1 MRTSPRPPFRLRVPS
16 HPMAGT
22 AWGLSHLPLNF
33 VRGDTWGWFVV
44 ALGLGGVAGL
54 FGREPKAKA
63 QLKEKMFLVPFRVSG
78 NIHLM
83 RISKDGKKS
92 SILSFS
98 RKKNYNIFRWNS
110 EWRAKSK
117 ERQYF
122 QAVDSNFNGWL
133 RPVPGRNFS
142 GVLIFKTMIP
152 QIESPPD

>member
-1 MRTSPRPPFRLRVPS
+1 
-16 HPMAGT
+16 MAGT

-83 RISKDGKKS
+83 RISKDGKN
-92 SILSFS
+92 LPSFPLAVKRITIFSDGIQNGEPNLKKGNIS
-98 RKKNYNIFRWNS
+98 RR
-110 EWRAKSK
+110 
-117 ERQYF
+117 
-122 QAVDSNFNGWL
+122 
-133 RPVPGRNFS
+133 
-142 GVLIFKTMIP
+142 
-152 QIESPPD
+152 

>member
-1 MRTSPRPPFRLRVPS
+1 
-16 HPMAGT
+16 MAGT

-98 RKKNYNIFRWNS
+98 RKKNYNKWVS
-110 EWRAKSK
+110 
-117 ERQYF
+117 
-122 QAVDSNFNGWL
+122 L
-133 RPVPGRNFS
+133 
-142 GVLIFKTMIP
+142 
-152 QIESPPD
+152 